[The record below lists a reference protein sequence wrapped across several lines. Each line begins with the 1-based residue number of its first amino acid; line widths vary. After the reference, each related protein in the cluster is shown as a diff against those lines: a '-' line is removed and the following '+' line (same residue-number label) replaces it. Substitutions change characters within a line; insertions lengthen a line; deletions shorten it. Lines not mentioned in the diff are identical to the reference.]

1 MLSLTRQQK
10 AVVFGSW
17 LGWSLDGYDLVLMLL
32 VIPSISQLFFPSN
45 NPTLSLLAAF
55 ATYIITLIMRPFGGA
70 FFGNFGDKYGRKK
83 AMIITIFGFSIVTF
97 ATGFLPTWQTMGV
110 LAPVLLVILRFV
122 QGFFAGGEWA
132 SGTVIT
138 MEASPKS
145 SRGFLSGFLQ
155 SGFNLGFVIASIT
168 YQFVLISFP
177 GDSFLD
183 MGWRAMFFTGII
195 PGFVALFVRL
205 KMNESAM
212 WLEKAREKKI
222 ERSPFRR
229 VIFGKEERKRFL
241 LALIIMTGLMYAYY
255 TSIGFMPT
263 FLQKYVNLERT
274 EVATL
279 MIVATSTSLL
289 GQIYTGFLSQRLGR
303 RKTIAIFAIAASII
317 AIPSIV
323 GLYTATNL
331 FERMVYIII
340 LIFATTTGF
349 GPIPAFLSERFP
361 TEIRNSACGFV
372 YNGGLIIGSWAPL
385 IAVNLLSNAGGLVP
399 FLLGLNVIIGSV
411 VIIIGA
417 KLNPETRDV
426 DL

>member
-70 FFGNFGDKYGRKK
+70 FFGNFGDRYGRKK

-279 MIVATSTSLL
+279 MIVATSTSLI

>member
-70 FFGNFGDKYGRKK
+70 FFGNFGDRYGRKK

-97 ATGFLPTWQTMGV
+97 ATGFLPTWQTVGV

-138 MEASPKS
+138 METSPKS

-177 GDSFLD
+177 GDSFLE

-241 LALIIMTGLMYAYY
+241 LSLIIMTGLMYAYY

-340 LIFATTTGF
+340 LIFAATTGF

-411 VIIIGA
+411 VIIIGT

>member
-45 NPTLSLLAAF
+45 NSTLSLLAAF

-138 MEASPKS
+138 METSPKS
-145 SRGFLSGFLQ
+145 SRGLLSGFLQ

-168 YQFVLISFP
+168 YQFALISFP

-183 MGWRAMFFTGII
+183 VGWRAMFFTGII
-195 PGFVALFVRL
+195 PGFVALFVRFR
-205 KMNESAM
+205 MNESAM

-241 LALIIMTGLMYAYY
+241 LSLIIMTGLMYAYY

-279 MIVATSTSLL
+279 MIAATSTSLL

-303 RKTIAIFAIAASII
+303 RKTIAIFAIAASVI

-340 LIFATTTGF
+340 LIFAATTGF

-385 IAVNLLSNAGGLVP
+385 IAVNLLANAGGLAP
-399 FLLGLNVIIGSV
+399 FLLGLNVILGSI